1 MYFAANNARQG
12 RMSVRNLG
20 QVMLQSRF
28 VRDLSKLMSSLL
40 EETIS
45 PLQALK
51 ILHTEIAFLCLL
63 LFSSHS
69 LTAAA
74 ALASWSLA
82 ALLDCKGRYAKSTEQ
97 LHIF

>member
-1 MYFAANNARQG
+1 MYFAASNARQG

-63 LFSSHS
+63 LFSSHL

-82 ALLDCKGRYAKSTEQ
+82 ALLDCKRALCEK
-97 LHIF
+97 H